1 MSKAV
6 NTGNGYPSGMKN
18 RIINGGMDIS
28 QRGTS
33 FAAANSY
40 TLDRWFCS
48 NVSDAS
54 ATVTQSTD
62 VPAGSEFQ
70 SSIRAYVDTADTS
83 ISSTQRAAFSQSIEG
98 YNVRDLIGRTFTV
111 SFWVRST
118 KTGIHCV
125 AFRNSISDRSYVTE
139 YTINISNTW
148 EYKTITI
155 IGGLITSGTWNW
167 TNGLG
172 CSVSWFLT
180 AGSSFQTTPG
190 SWQTGNFMSTANQ
203 VNCLDTVGNIFAIT
217 GVQLELGP
225 VATPFEH
232 RLYSAE
238 LALCQ
243 RYFYCLKQISGANMI
258 GIGGCTSSTN
268 AYCAVFFPVTMRVQP
283 SSITLTSVG
292 SITISGIGATAPT
305 VVTLSVPSPHGTNL
319 SMTSSAMTAG
329 IAVFHWNAAGQLN
342 FDGAEL

>member
-1 MSKAV
+1 MSKAA

-203 VNCLDTVGNIFAIT
+203 VNVLDTIGNIFAIT

-232 RLYSAE
+232 RLFGTE

-243 RYFYCLKQISGANMI
+243 SYYRRGLMGGCMSVAYSTANISFRLILNPPARGNVTTALISGASLTNCIEKI
-258 GIGGCTSSTN
+258 GIAIYTPTSSTILTTPAN
-268 AYCAVFFPVTMRVQP
+268 YAQIDFGGVYTLGAPCA
-283 SSITLTSVG
+283 I
-292 SITISGIGATAPT
+292 ATDNIIEIN
-305 VVTLSVPSPHGTNL
+305 S
-319 SMTSSAMTAG
+319 
-329 IAVFHWNAAGQLN
+329 
-342 FDGAEL
+342 EL